1 MGHTVYPLCH
11 SRESTTRCAVPVQ
24 PRHATQRVY
33 NTGEVQ
39 ATASACPVHLR
50 SIRSC
55 VVLILVLPN
64 RTVIHTAYRHSCSF
78 YILVLLR
85 YTRLFAFLL
94 EPSHCV
100 GLCPEGEAR
109 RGRPGEARKRRAA
122 HLGPIVHRD
131 TCIIYC
137 SADPADRGP
146 AFRSEHILI
155 PSEHAMRHT
164 SVRRRPNESSS
175 RPVRASLSCAHM

>member
-1 MGHTVYPLCH
+1 MLMRNRPGMGHTVYPLCH

-94 EPSHCV
+94 GAEPLRWS
-100 GLCPEGEAR
+100 LP
-109 RGRPGEARKRRAA
+109 
-122 HLGPIVHRD
+122 
-131 TCIIYC
+131 
-137 SADPADRGP
+137 
-146 AFRSEHILI
+146 
-155 PSEHAMRHT
+155 
-164 SVRRRPNESSS
+164 RRRSAKGKAGRSAQAPSGPS
-175 RPVRASLSCAHM
+175 RPHRPSRYMYNLLFR